1 MIFLID
7 QKIQIIEP
15 RIFFNENNDKS
26 ISFYKKINNIIKPNK
41 RNLNY
46 IDVCNNNQNNN
57 YKIKNI
63 LFKKNSNFSD
73 YKNNIGKLN
82 SFNDKNQEVENYK
95 KSFKSNKSKDFIFQ
109 KYLKTLK

>member
-1 MIFLID
+1 MF
-7 QKIQIIEP
+7 
-15 RIFFNENNDKS
+15 
-26 ISFYKKINNIIKPNK
+26 
-41 RNLNY
+41 
-46 IDVCNNNQNNN
+46 CNNNQNNN

-63 LFKKNSNFSD
+63 LFKRNDNLYYTENSNFSN

-82 SFNDKNQEVENYK
+82 LFNDKNQEVENYK